1 MTKIVARRNK
11 DGQIVMLPRSEDPLY
26 LNQGDIRFHRKQ
38 YQEYRKPGVVLYY
51 WRDVTNEVA
60 AVVRQTFAPP
70 APSDLQEP
78 TP

>member
-1 MTKIVARRNK
+1 MTKIVARRK
-11 DGQIVMLPRSEDPLY
+11 DDQIVMLPKPEETTRPSP
-26 LNQGDIRFHRKQ
+26 GDIRFYRKQ